1 MKSKILMFTSIMILS
16 FTGLY
21 ADKKPDSVTSKD
33 KLVAQEEVEMPSAG
47 ALALR
52 LQRTLGKIDWKKYIE
67 ANPKSDLK
75 TKQDFAFHLGSRG
88 ADAYFLAMSH
98 DTANLIATSA
108 KLYKAMNK
116 LGINDK
122 ETKKLLNG
130 LQKQLK
136 KSSINDKSWRKI
148 LSNISTLKDIIKS
161 KLNAKYQKGDKTI
174 LYEVGGWIEGYRL
187 AATAIK
193 SKYSKNDTTIL
204 GQKDLITFLLKELKG
219 NSKTKSFK
227 GYTELVKSLES
238 IKSVL
243 SKAKSK
249 KMTKDQVNK
258 LVKSLA
264 SIKSYM

>member
-1 MKSKILMFTSIMILS
+1 MKNKILAFALITLLGATS
-16 FTGLY
+16 LY
-21 ADKKPDSVTSKD
+21 ADKKDNSVTSKD
-33 KLVAQEEVEMPSAG
+33 KLAAQEEVEMPSAG

-52 LQRTLGKIDWKKYIE
+52 LQHTLGKIEWKSYIE
-67 ANPKSDLK
+67 KNPKSDLK

-122 ETKKLLNG
+122 ETKKILNG

-136 KSSINDKSWRKI
+136 KSSISKKSWRKV

-161 KLNAKYQKGDKTI
+161 KLNVKYTKGDKTI

-187 AATAIK
+187 ATTAIQ
-193 SKYSKNDTTIL
+193 SKYKKKDTTIL

-227 GYTELVKSLES
+227 GYKELVKSLEAIES
-238 IKSVL
+238 IL
-243 SKAKSK
+243 SKAKAKKLSK
-249 KMTKDQVNK
+249 EQVNE